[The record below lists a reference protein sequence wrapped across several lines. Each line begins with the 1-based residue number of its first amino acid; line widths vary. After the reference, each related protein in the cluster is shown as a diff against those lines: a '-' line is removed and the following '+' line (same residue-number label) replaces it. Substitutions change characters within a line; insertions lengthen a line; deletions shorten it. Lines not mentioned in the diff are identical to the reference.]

1 MNVPTVRVFI
11 SSPGDAIA
19 ERRRV
24 EAVADRLNGEFERQ
38 VKIEVIRWETSYY
51 SAHETFQ
58 QQIPEAADCDVVIC
72 IFRARLGTELPPDF
86 KKLANGEPYPSG
98 TAYEVLTA
106 IEARRTGKPLP
117 DTYVFR
123 YAKPPFI
130 ELDDPNGAE
139 IKAEWDRLKS
149 FFDTWFHTPD
159 GQFLAAFQNY
169 SSTDNFADEVEGCL
183 RQWLIRHGLVNE
195 GPVWDRTIKGPPY
208 PGLVPYD
215 VESEAVFFGRR
226 LDLAHALDHL
236 RAAGEDGLP
245 FLLLIGASDTG
256 KSSFM
261 RAGILPQLMRPG
273 TIPEIDLWHKVLVV
287 PGVDPLLSL
296 ARAMFAKGALADEL
310 VGGDFSTPEMLAKLF
325 AAGNA
330 DASIAPIRTA
340 LGRAAAARAAR
351 MQFAELRPARLA
363 LGIDQAE
370 RLLLEADAKV
380 AEIFA
385 QLLSALVNNR
395 LAYVIF
401 ALRNDAYPRFQQI
414 ESLRVLRRKGAIF
427 DLVPPGRAE
436 LEEIVTRPVAACR
449 PPLKFET
456 KEGGSLSDLLV
467 FDAQGPDVLPLLQLA
482 LSRLFKGEAARGD
495 GVLRFADYPGLG
507 HAVSET
513 AQEALMTLDSEAQAQ
528 LPALILAVVSD
539 LVPEPGTDT
548 LIPAVTGFERSTFE
562 RNQPAR
568 TKLVDAFIAHRL
580 LVTEE
585 RGAQLRARPAH
596 EALLRIWPEA
606 VKIIDANVPVIR
618 VRHMLQPIVR
628 EWAAAPTGHKR
639 DYAALPPA
647 LVDGARQVIDVCGD
661 DLAPDMRAF
670 IAQALELDA
679 ARHAHEDEQR
689 ADRARAQAAE
699 ALAVSEKRLFRR
711 TTAGLGV
718 VIILAIVAAVGWHEE
733 QVKQRLADTELTAA
747 VKTANLLVSDLA
759 YRLRSTAGV
768 PITLVE
774 DILERVSE
782 FQNELTQVSPELLR
796 SKADAQAE
804 MASTLL
810 ALGDSGKA
818 LQHAQEAHDIYRDLL
833 KASPDSA
840 ALQLGLSWTDKRIG
854 DALLARGDLAGAGA
868 AYSDSFSIAEA
879 QHQKNPTNADWQ
891 HDFAESANKLGDI
904 AMAQRK
910 VEDAR
915 ALYEKGLDAA
925 RVPVAGAA
933 NQDRWESD
941 LGWAYSKVGDVD
953 MAQQK
958 IEDARGNYYKSLEQ
972 RKHLA
977 AKSPDNTEWQHDV
990 WLSYTKFGNA
1000 LLAQRD
1006 FKNASDA
1013 YERSLDIA
1021 RVLAA
1026 KDHNDAEF
1034 QHALSVSYGKIGDVS
1049 AAQNENDE
1057 ARTAYLQSLAIDEAL
1072 VARDH
1077 DNVPWKMD
1085 LIKLN
1090 WDLAKLGDKAAE
1102 RFKFVVDQLKLLR
1115 AANKLTPDKEDWL
1128 ARAEADR
1135 AKLATQ

>member
-1 MNVPTVRVFI
+1 M
-11 SSPGDAIA
+11 A

-24 EAVADRLNGEFERQ
+24 EAIADRLNSEFERQ

-58 QQIPEAADCDVVIC
+58 QQIPEAADCDVVVC

-130 ELDDPNGAE
+130 ELDDPNGPE
-139 IKAEWDRLKS
+139 IKAEWDRLKE
-149 FFDTWFHTPD
+149 FFDKWFCTPD

-169 SSTDNFADEVEGCL
+169 SSTDDFAAKVEGCL
-183 RQWLIRHGLVNE
+183 RQWLIRHGLIDE

-215 VESEAVFFGRR
+215 ADSEAVFFGRG

-236 RAAGEDGLP
+236 RATGEDGRP
-245 FLLLIGASDTG
+245 FLLLIGASDSG

-261 RAGILPQLMRPG
+261 RAGILPQLVRPG
-273 TIPEIDLWHKVLVV
+273 TIPEIDLWRKVLVV

-296 ARAMFAKGALADEL
+296 ARAMFAKDALGDEL
-310 VGGDFSTPEMLAKLF
+310 AEGDFATPEVLAKLF

-330 DASIAPIRTA
+330 DASIAPIRAA

-370 RLLLEADAKV
+370 RLLLETDAKI

-385 QLLSALVNNR
+385 QLLAALVNNQ

-414 ESLRVLRRKGAIF
+414 ESLRELKRKGTVF

-436 LEEIVTRPVAACR
+436 LEEIVTKPVAACR

-456 KEGGSLSDLLV
+456 NDSGSLSDLLV

-482 LSRLFKGEAARGD
+482 LARLFKCEAARGD

-507 HAVSET
+507 QAVSET
-513 AQEALMTLDSEAQAQ
+513 AQEALTTLDSEAQAQ

-562 RNQPAR
+562 RNKPAR

-585 RGAQLRARPAH
+585 RGAELRARPAH

-606 VKIIDANVPVIR
+606 VKIINANAAVIR
-618 VRHMLQPIVR
+618 VRHVLQPIVR
-628 EWAAAPTGHKR
+628 EWVAAPPGHKR

-647 LVDGARQVIDVCGD
+647 LVDGARQVMEVCGD
-661 DLAPDMRAF
+661 DLARDMRAF

-679 ARHAHEDEQR
+679 ARHAREDEQR
-689 ADRARAQAAE
+689 TDRDRAQAAE
-699 ALAVSEKRLFRR
+699 AVAASEQRLFRR
-711 TTAGLGV
+711 TVAGLAV
-718 VIILAIVAAVGWHEE
+718 VVILAIVAGVGWHEE

-759 YRLRSTAGV
+759 YRLRSTAGM
-768 PITLVE
+768 PIALVE
-774 DILERVSE
+774 DILERVSD
-782 FQNELTQVSPELLR
+782 FQNELNQDSPELLR

-810 ALGDSGKA
+810 ALGNTGKA
-818 LQHAQEAHDIYRDLL
+818 LQHAQEARDIYRDLA
-833 KASPDSA
+833 KASPDNVA
-840 ALQLGLSWTDKRIG
+840 FQLGLSWSEKKIG

-868 AYSDSFSIAEA
+868 AYGDSFTIAQA
-879 QHQKNPTNADWQ
+879 QHQKDPRNADWQ
-891 HDFAESANKLGDI
+891 HDFAETANKLGDVLV
-904 AMAQRK
+904 AQGK
-910 VEDAR
+910 VSDAR
-915 ALYEKGLDAA
+915 EVYEKGLDAA
-925 RVPVAGAA
+925 QVPIAGATA
-933 NQDRWESD
+933 QGRWQSD
-941 LGWAYSKVGDVD
+941 LGWAYSKIGDVD
-953 MAQQK
+953 MLQHK
-958 IEDARGNYYKSLEQ
+958 TEDARGNYYKSLEQ
-972 RKHLA
+972 RKDLA
-977 AKSPDNTEWQHDV
+977 AKHADNTELQHDL
-990 WLSYTKFGNA
+990 WLGYTKFGNA
-1000 LLAQRD
+1000 LLAEQD
-1006 FKNASDA
+1006 VKNAYDS
-1013 YERSLDIA
+1013 YEQSLSIA
-1021 RVLAA
+1021 QGLAA
-1026 KDHNDAEF
+1026 KDRNDAEF
-1034 QHALSVSYGKIGDVS
+1034 QHILSVSYAKIGDVS
-1049 AAQNENDE
+1049 VAQNKIDK
-1057 ARTAYLQSLAIDEAL
+1057 ARAAYRQSLTIDETL
-1072 VARDH
+1072 VARDR
-1077 DNVPWKMD
+1077 DNVTWEMD
-1085 LIKLN
+1085 LIKVN
-1090 WDLAKLGDKAAE
+1090 WDLAKLDDNAAG
-1102 RFKFVVDQLKLLR
+1102 RFKFVIDQLNLLR
-1115 AANKLTPDKEDWL
+1115 AANKLAPDKADWL
-1128 ARAEADR
+1128 PRAEADR
-1135 AKLATQ
+1135 AKFASQ